1 MVKSRA
7 VILRI
12 DRNNAI
18 QHITRIIPNMK
29 NLKTIVLSS
38 LIALAM
44 GAFSTATLAESMD
57 ARISYAPAD
66 AIDLMIGE
74 LKKAKL
80 AAAEGKPGEEV
91 YKFIKQSMD
100 YGKDVNANDVV
111 DRERSR
117 TNEVIKKARTM
128 AKKNDMKGI
137 DEHLDKA
144 IKQLEDIKG
153 LI

>member
-1 MVKSRA
+1 
-7 VILRI
+7 
-12 DRNNAI
+12 
-18 QHITRIIPNMK
+18 MK
-29 NLKTIVLSS
+29 ILKTIVLSS
-38 LIALAM
+38 LVALSI
-44 GAFSTATLAESMD
+44 GAFSSSAMAESSD
-57 ARISYAPAD
+57 GRISYAPAD

-91 YKFIKQSMD
+91 YKLIKQSMD

-117 TNEVIKKARTM
+117 ANETIKKARTM
-128 AKKNDMKGI
+128 AKKNEMKGI

-144 IKQLEDIKG
+144 IQQLEHMKS

>member
-1 MVKSRA
+1 
-7 VILRI
+7 
-12 DRNNAI
+12 
-18 QHITRIIPNMK
+18 MK
-29 NLKTIVLSS
+29 TLKTIVLTS

-44 GAFSTATLAESMD
+44 GAFSSVALAESID
-57 ARISYAPAD
+57 ARVSYAPAD
-66 AIDLMIGE
+66 AIDMMIGE

-80 AAAEGKPGEEV
+80 AAAEGKPGDEV
-91 YKFIKQSMD
+91 YKLIKQAMD

-117 TNEVIKKARTM
+117 TNETIKKARTM
-128 AKKNDMKGI
+128 AKNNAMTGI

-144 IKQLEDIKG
+144 IKQLEDMKG

>member
-1 MVKSRA
+1 
-7 VILRI
+7 
-12 DRNNAI
+12 
-18 QHITRIIPNMK
+18 MK
-29 NLKTIVLSS
+29 TLKTIVLSS

-44 GAFSTATLAESMD
+44 GAFSSVAMAE
-57 ARISYAPAD
+57 AGEGRVSYSPAD
-66 AIDLMIGE
+66 ALDLMIGE
-74 LKKAKL
+74 LKKAKV
-80 AAAEGKPGEEV
+80 AAAEGKSGDEV

-128 AKKNDMKGI
+128 AKKNEMKGI
-137 DEHLDKA
+137 DEHLDRA
-144 IKQLEDIKG
+144 IKELGDIKG

>member
-1 MVKSRA
+1 
-7 VILRI
+7 
-12 DRNNAI
+12 
-18 QHITRIIPNMK
+18 MK

-44 GAFSTATLAESMD
+44 GAFSSAATAESD
-57 ARISYAPAD
+57 AGRISYAPAD

-80 AAAEGKPGEEV
+80 AAAEGKSGDEV

-117 TNEVIKKARTM
+117 TNEVIKKARGM
-128 AKKNDMKGI
+128 AKSNQMTGI

-144 IKQLEDIKG
+144 IQQLEHIKT

>member
-1 MVKSRA
+1 
-7 VILRI
+7 
-12 DRNNAI
+12 
-18 QHITRIIPNMK
+18 MK
-29 NLKTIVLSS
+29 TLKTIVFSS

-44 GAFSTATLAESMD
+44 GAFSSAAMAEASEG
-57 ARISYAPAD
+57 RISYAPAD

-74 LKKAKL
+74 LKKAKV
-80 AAAEGKPGEEV
+80 AAAEGKSGDEV
-91 YKFIKQSMD
+91 YKLIKQSMD

-117 TNEVIKKARTM
+117 ANETIKKARTM
-128 AKKNDMKGI
+128 AKENKMQGI

-144 IKQLEDIKG
+144 IGQLEHMKT

>member
-1 MVKSRA
+1 
-7 VILRI
+7 
-12 DRNNAI
+12 
-18 QHITRIIPNMK
+18 MK
-29 NLKTIVLSS
+29 TLKTIVLSS
-38 LIALAM
+38 LIAMTM

-66 AIDLMIGE
+66 AIDMMIGE
-74 LKKAKL
+74 LKKAKA
-80 AAAEGKPGEEV
+80 AAAEGKSGDEV
-91 YKFIKQSMD
+91 YKFIKQAMD

-128 AKKNDMKGI
+128 AKKNEMKGI
-137 DEHLDKA
+137 DEHLDRA
-144 IKQLEDIKG
+144 IKELGDIKG

>member
-1 MVKSRA
+1 
-7 VILRI
+7 
-12 DRNNAI
+12 
-18 QHITRIIPNMK
+18 MK
-29 NLKTIVLSS
+29 MLKTIVLSS
-38 LIALAM
+38 LVALSM
-44 GAFSTATLAESMD
+44 SAFSSVAMAEASEG
-57 ARISYAPAD
+57 RVSYAPAD

-91 YKFIKQSMD
+91 YKLIKQSMD

-111 DRERSR
+111 DRERQR
-117 TNEVIKKARTM
+117 ANETIKKARTM
-128 AKKNDMKGI
+128 SKKNEMKGI

-144 IKQLEDIKG
+144 IQQLEDMKK

>member
-1 MVKSRA
+1 
-7 VILRI
+7 
-12 DRNNAI
+12 
-18 QHITRIIPNMK
+18 MK
-29 NLKTIVLSS
+29 TLKTIVLSS

-44 GAFSTATLAESMD
+44 GAFSSAALAEASEG
-57 ARISYAPAD
+57 RISYAPSD

-80 AAAEGKPGEEV
+80 AVAEGKTGDEV

-117 TNEVIKKARTM
+117 ANETIKKARAM
-128 AKKNDMKGI
+128 AKKNEMAGI

-144 IKQLEDIKG
+144 IQQLEHMKT

>member
-1 MVKSRA
+1 
-7 VILRI
+7 
-12 DRNNAI
+12 
-18 QHITRIIPNMK
+18 MK
-29 NLKTIVLSS
+29 TIKTIVLSS

-44 GAFSTATLAESMD
+44 GSFSTAALAEASEG
-57 ARISYAPAD
+57 RISYSPAD

-80 AAAEGKPGEEV
+80 AAAEGKSGDEV
-91 YKFIKQSMD
+91 YKLIKQSMD

-128 AKKNDMKGI
+128 AKKNEMTGI
-137 DEHLDKA
+137 DEHLDNA
-144 IKQLEDIKG
+144 IKQLEHIKS

>member
-1 MVKSRA
+1 
-7 VILRI
+7 
-12 DRNNAI
+12 
-18 QHITRIIPNMK
+18 MK

-44 GAFSTATLAESMD
+44 GAFSSVAMAESD
-57 ARISYAPAD
+57 AGRVSYAPAD

-91 YKFIKQSMD
+91 YKFIKQCMD

-137 DEHLDKA
+137 EEHLDKA
-144 IKQLEDIKG
+144 MKQLEDIKS

>member
-1 MVKSRA
+1 
-7 VILRI
+7 
-12 DRNNAI
+12 
-18 QHITRIIPNMK
+18 MK

-44 GAFSTATLAESMD
+44 GAFSSVVMAEASEG
-57 ARISYAPAD
+57 RISYAPAD

-74 LKKAKL
+74 LKKAKV
-80 AAAEGKPGEEV
+80 AAAEGKSGEEV

-117 TNEVIKKARTM
+117 TNEVIKKARGM
-128 AKKNDMKGI
+128 AKKNEMTGI

-144 IKQLEDIKG
+144 IKQLEDMKK

>member
-1 MVKSRA
+1 M
-7 VILRI
+7 
-12 DRNNAI
+12 RNN
-18 QHITRIIPNMK
+18 PNMNK
-29 NLKTIVLSS
+29 LKTILLSS

-44 GAFSTATLAESMD
+44 GAFSSVVMAEASEG
-57 ARISYAPAD
+57 RISYAPAD

-74 LKKAKL
+74 LKKAKV
-80 AAAEGKPGEEV
+80 AAAEGKSGEEV

-117 TNEVIKKARTM
+117 ANETIKKARAM
-128 AKKNDMKGI
+128 AKSSQMTGI

-144 IKQLEDIKG
+144 IQQLEHMKT

>member
-1 MVKSRA
+1 
-7 VILRI
+7 
-12 DRNNAI
+12 
-18 QHITRIIPNMK
+18 MK
-29 NLKTIVLSS
+29 TLKTIALSS
-38 LIALAM
+38 LIALAT
-44 GAFSTATLAESMD
+44 GAFSTAALAEASEG
-57 ARISYAPAD
+57 RISYSPGD

-80 AAAEGKPGEEV
+80 AAAEGKSGDEV
-91 YKFIKQSMD
+91 YKLIKQAMD

-117 TNEVIKKARTM
+117 TNETIKKARTM
-128 AKKNDMKGI
+128 AKKNEMKGI

-144 IKQLEDIKG
+144 IKELGDIKG

>member
-1 MVKSRA
+1 
-7 VILRI
+7 
-12 DRNNAI
+12 
-18 QHITRIIPNMK
+18 MK
-29 NLKTIVLSS
+29 TLKTIVLSS

-44 GAFSTATLAESMD
+44 GSFSTTALAADID

-66 AIDLMIGE
+66 AIDMMIGE

-91 YKFIKQSMD
+91 YKLIKQSMD

-117 TNEVIKKARTM
+117 ANEIIKKARGM
-128 AKKNDMKGI
+128 AKKNEMTGI

-144 IKQLEDIKG
+144 IKQLEYMKG

>member
-1 MVKSRA
+1 MKT
-7 VILRI
+7 LK
-12 DRNNAI
+12 
-18 QHITRIIPNMK
+18 IIM
-29 NLKTIVLSS
+29 LSS

-44 GAFSTATLAESMD
+44 GSFSSVAMAEASEG
-57 ARISYAPAD
+57 RISYAPAD

-80 AAAEGKPGEEV
+80 AVAEGKSGDEV
-91 YKFIKQSMD
+91 YKLIKQSMD

-117 TNEVIKKARTM
+117 ANETIKKARAM
-128 AKKNDMKGI
+128 AKKNEMTGI

-144 IKQLEDIKG
+144 IQQLEHMKT

>member
-1 MVKSRA
+1 
-7 VILRI
+7 
-12 DRNNAI
+12 
-18 QHITRIIPNMK
+18 MK
-29 NLKTIVLSS
+29 TIKTIVLSS

-44 GAFSTATLAESMD
+44 GGFSSVAMAEASEG
-57 ARISYAPAD
+57 RISYAPAD

-91 YKFIKQSMD
+91 YKFIKQCMD

-117 TNEVIKKARTM
+117 TNEVIKKARGM
-128 AKKNDMKGI
+128 AKNNEMTGI

-144 IKQLEDIKG
+144 IQQLEHIKT